1 MKTDEFLKKASQEIE
16 ETEKKDINPLVGI
29 VKEGKKSIKFKIIV
43 ILVIFS
49 YIVIGYLFYDYLKN
63 RKSEIKIV
71 ENFINSDVLINELNE
86 KLKNVDITINNEI
99 KADEELIKSI
109 QEQSLNLPPINQV
122 VKQPINLPPI
132 NQATKQPINLPP
144 INQVAKQPI
153 NLPPINQ
160 VVKQPIN
167 LPPINLPQ
175 PQTQEVKNSVQTPI
189 TSKYDFFKNKAVEY
203 ENVGNYRYAIFFY
216 LRAFAENQSDYELK
230 YKVATLYY
238 KLGQIPLAI
247 QSAKDALSIKEDY
260 MPAIEFLISLYN
272 SDYEIDGLENILKKA
287 LEKYPNDKNIISTL
301 AKIYQKNNNTTEY
314 QKLMEKLQNIK

>member
-1 MKTDEFLKKASQEIE
+1 MRTDEFLKKASKEIE

-29 VKEGKKSIKFKIIV
+29 VKEEKKSIKFKIIV
-43 ILVIFS
+43 ILVILS

-71 ENFINSDVLINELNE
+71 EDFINSDVLINELNE
-86 KLKNVDITINNEI
+86 KLKNIDIAINNEI
-99 KADEELIKSI
+99 KTDEELIKSI

-132 NQATKQPINLPP
+132 N
-144 INQVAKQPI
+144 
-153 NLPPINQ
+153 
-160 VVKQPIN
+160 
-167 LPPINLPQ
+167 LPQ
-175 PQTQEVKNSVQTPI
+175 PQTQEAKNLVQTPI
-189 TSKYDFFKNKAVEY
+189 ASRYDFFKNKAVEY

-230 YKVATLYY
+230 YKIATLYY

-272 SDYEIDGLENILKKA
+272 SGYEIDGLENILKKA
-287 LEKYPNDKNIISTL
+287 LEKYPNDRNIILAL

-314 QKLMEKLQNIK
+314 QKLMEKLQSSK

>member
-1 MKTDEFLKKASQEIE
+1 MRTDEFLKKASKEIE

-29 VKEGKKSIKFKIIV
+29 VKEEKKSIKFKIIV
-43 ILVIFS
+43 ILVILS
-49 YIVIGYLFYDYLKN
+49 YMVIGYLFYDYLKN

-71 ENFINSDVLINELNE
+71 EDFINSDVLINELNE
-86 KLKNVDITINNEI
+86 KLKNIDIAINNEI
-99 KADEELIKSI
+99 KTDEELIKSI

-132 NQATKQPINLPP
+132 N
-144 INQVAKQPI
+144 
-153 NLPPINQ
+153 
-160 VVKQPIN
+160 
-167 LPPINLPQ
+167 LPQ
-175 PQTQEVKNSVQTPI
+175 PQTQEAKNSVQTPI
-189 TSKYDFFKNKAVEY
+189 TSKYDFFKNKAIEY

-230 YKVATLYY
+230 YKIATLYY

-247 QSAKDALSIKEDY
+247 QSAKDALLIKEDY

-272 SDYEIDGLENILKKA
+272 SGYEIDGLENILKKA
-287 LEKYPNDKNIISTL
+287 LEKYPNDKNIILTL

-314 QKLMEKLQNIK
+314 QKLMEKLQSSK

>member
-1 MKTDEFLKKASQEIE
+1 MRTDEFLKKASEEIE
-16 ETEKKDINPLVGI
+16 ETEKKGINPLVEI
-29 VKEGKKSIKFKIIV
+29 VKEDKKSIKFKIIV

-49 YIVIGYLFYDYLKN
+49 YVTIGYLFYDYLKN
-63 RKSEIKIV
+63 RRSQIRIV
-71 ENFINSDVLINELNE
+71 EEFINSDVLLSELNE
-86 KLKNVDITINNEI
+86 KLKNIDIAINNEI

-132 NQATKQPINLPP
+132 N
-144 INQVAKQPI
+144 
-153 NLPPINQ
+153 
-160 VVKQPIN
+160 
-167 LPPINLPQ
+167 LPQ
-175 PQTQEVKNSVQTPI
+175 PQTQEVKNSVQTLI
-189 TSKYDFFKNKAVEY
+189 TSRYDFFKNKAVEY
-203 ENVGNYRYAIFFY
+203 ENIGNYRYAIFFY

-272 SDYEIDGLENILKKA
+272 SGYEIDGLENILKKA
-287 LEKYPNDKNIISTL
+287 LEKYPNDKNIILAL

-314 QKLMEKLQNIK
+314 QKLMEKL

>member
-1 MKTDEFLKKASQEIE
+1 MRTDEFLKKASEEIE

-29 VKEGKKSIKFKIIV
+29 VKEEKKTIKFRIIV
-43 ILVIFS
+43 ILVILS

-71 ENFINSDVLINELNE
+71 EDFINSDVLISELSE
-86 KLKNVDITINNEI
+86 KLKNVDLAINNEI
-99 KADEELIKSI
+99 KTDEELIKSI
-109 QEQSLNLPPINQV
+109 QEQSLNLPPINQ
-122 VKQPINLPPI
+122 
-132 NQATKQPINLPP
+132 A
-144 INQVAKQPI
+144 
-153 NLPPINQ
+153 
-160 VVKQPIN
+160 VKQPIN

-175 PQTQEVKNSVQTPI
+175 PQTQEAKNSVQTPI
-189 TSKYDFFKNKAVEY
+189 TSKYDFFKSKAVEY
-203 ENVGNYRYAIFFY
+203 ENIGNYRYAIFFY
-216 LRAFAENQSDYELK
+216 LRAFAEKQSDYELK

-272 SDYEIDGLENILKKA
+272 SGYEIDGLENILKKA
-287 LEKYPNDKNIISTL
+287 LEKYPNDKNIILAL

-314 QKLMEKLQNIK
+314 QKLMEKLQSSK

>member
-1 MKTDEFLKKASQEIE
+1 MRTDEFLKKASQEIE
-16 ETEKKDINPLVGI
+16 ETEKKDINPLVSI
-29 VKEGKKSIKFKIIV
+29 VKEEKKSIKFKIIV
-43 ILVIFS
+43 ILVILS

-63 RKSEIKIV
+63 RKSEVKIV
-71 ENFINSDVLINELNE
+71 EDFINSDVLISELNE
-86 KLKNVDITINNEI
+86 KLKNIDIAINNEI

-132 NQATKQPINLPP
+132 N
-144 INQVAKQPI
+144 
-153 NLPPINQ
+153 
-160 VVKQPIN
+160 
-167 LPPINLPQ
+167 LPQ
-175 PQTQEVKNSVQTPI
+175 PQTQEAKNSVQTPI
-189 TSKYDFFKNKAVEY
+189 ASRYDFFKNKAVEY

-260 MPAIEFLISLYN
+260 IPAIEFLISLYN
-272 SDYEIDGLENILKKA
+272 SGYEIDGLENILKKA
-287 LEKYPNDKNIISTL
+287 LEKYPNDKNIILTL

-314 QKLMEKLQNIK
+314 QKLMEKLQSSK

>member
-1 MKTDEFLKKASQEIE
+1 MRTDEFLKKASKEIE

-29 VKEGKKSIKFKIIV
+29 VKEEKKSIKFRIII

-63 RKSEIKIV
+63 RKSEIKII
-71 ENFINSDVLINELNE
+71 EDFINSDVLLNELNE
-86 KLKNVDITINNEI
+86 KLKNIDIDINNEI
-99 KADEELIKSI
+99 KTDEELIKSI

-132 NQATKQPINLPP
+132 N
-144 INQVAKQPI
+144 
-153 NLPPINQ
+153 
-160 VVKQPIN
+160 
-167 LPPINLPQ
+167 LPQ
-175 PQTQEVKNSVQTPI
+175 PQTQEAKNSVQTPI
-189 TSKYDFFKNKAVEY
+189 TSKYDFFKNKAIEY

-260 MPAIEFLISLYN
+260 MPVIEFLISLYN
-272 SDYEIDGLENILKKA
+272 SDYEINGLENILKKA
-287 LEKYPNDKNIISTL
+287 LEKYPNDRNIILTL
-301 AKIYQKNNNTTEY
+301 AKIYQKNNNATEY
-314 QKLMEKLQNIK
+314 QKLMEKLQGSK

>member
-1 MKTDEFLKKASQEIE
+1 MRTDEFLKKASKEIE

-29 VKEGKKSIKFKIIV
+29 VKEEKKSIKFRIIV
-43 ILVIFS
+43 ILVILS

-63 RKSEIKIV
+63 RKPEIKII
-71 ENFINSDVLINELNE
+71 EDFINSDVLISELGE
-86 KLKNVDITINNEI
+86 KLKNVDLAINNEI
-99 KADEELIKSI
+99 KTDEELIKSI

-132 NQATKQPINLPP
+132 N
-144 INQVAKQPI
+144 
-153 NLPPINQ
+153 
-160 VVKQPIN
+160 
-167 LPPINLPQ
+167 LPQ
-175 PQTQEVKNSVQTPI
+175 PQTQEAKNSVQTPI
-189 TSKYDFFKNKAVEY
+189 TSKYDFFKNKAIEY

-247 QSAKDALSIKEDY
+247 QSAKDALLIKEDY

-272 SDYEIDGLENILKKA
+272 SGYEIDGLENILKK
-287 LEKYPNDKNIISTL
+287 L
-301 AKIYQKNNNTTEY
+301 
-314 QKLMEKLQNIK
+314 

>member
-1 MKTDEFLKKASQEIE
+1 MRTDEFLKKASKEIE

-29 VKEGKKSIKFKIIV
+29 VKEEKKSIKFKIIV
-43 ILVIFS
+43 ILVILS

-71 ENFINSDVLINELNE
+71 EDFINSDVLINELNE
-86 KLKNVDITINNEI
+86 KLKNIDIAINNEI
-99 KADEELIKSI
+99 KTDEELIKSI

-132 NQATKQPINLPP
+132 N
-144 INQVAKQPI
+144 
-153 NLPPINQ
+153 
-160 VVKQPIN
+160 
-167 LPPINLPQ
+167 LPQ
-175 PQTQEVKNSVQTPI
+175 PQTQEAKNSVQTPI
-189 TSKYDFFKNKAVEY
+189 TSKYDFFKNKAIEY

-230 YKVATLYY
+230 YKIATLYY

-247 QSAKDALSIKEDY
+247 QSAKDALLIKEDY

-272 SDYEIDGLENILKKA
+272 SGYEIDGLENILKKA
-287 LEKYPNDKNIISTL
+287 LEKYPNDRNIILAL

-314 QKLMEKLQNIK
+314 QKLMEKLQSSK

>member
-1 MKTDEFLKKASQEIE
+1 MKTDEFLKKASEEIE

-29 VKEGKKSIKFKIIV
+29 VKEEKKSIKFKIIV

-71 ENFINSDVLINELNE
+71 ENFINSDVLINELDE
-86 KLKNVDITINNEI
+86 KLKNVDIAINNEI

-109 QEQSLNLPPINQV
+109 QEQSLNLPPINQ
-122 VKQPINLPPI
+122 
-132 NQATKQPINLPP
+132 AT
-144 INQVAKQPI
+144 KQPI

-175 PQTQEVKNSVQTPI
+175 PQTQEAKNLFQTPI

>member
-1 MKTDEFLKKASQEIE
+1 MRTDEFLKKASEEIE
-16 ETEKKDINPLVGI
+16 EVEKKDINPLVGI
-29 VKEGKKSIKFKIIV
+29 IKEEKKSIKFKIIV
-43 ILVIFS
+43 ILVILS

-71 ENFINSDVLINELNE
+71 EDFINSDVLINELSE
-86 KLKNVDITINNEI
+86 KLKNVDLAINNEI
-99 KADEELIKSI
+99 KTDEELIKSI

-132 NQATKQPINLPP
+132 N
-144 INQVAKQPI
+144 
-153 NLPPINQ
+153 
-160 VVKQPIN
+160 
-167 LPPINLPQ
+167 LPQ
-175 PQTQEVKNSVQTPI
+175 PQTQEAKNSVQTPI

-203 ENVGNYRYAIFFY
+203 ENIGNYRYAIFFY

-230 YKVATLYY
+230 YKIATLYY

-272 SDYEIDGLENILKKA
+272 SGYEIDGLENILKKA
-287 LEKYPNDKNIISTL
+287 LEKYPNDRNIILAL

-314 QKLMEKLQNIK
+314 QKLMEKLQGSK

>member
-1 MKTDEFLKKASQEIE
+1 MRTDEFLKKASKEIE

-29 VKEGKKSIKFKIIV
+29 VKEEKKSIKFKIIV
-43 ILVIFS
+43 ILVILS

-71 ENFINSDVLINELNE
+71 EDFINSDVLINELNE
-86 KLKNVDITINNEI
+86 KLKNIDIAINNEI
-99 KADEELIKSI
+99 KTDEELIKSI

-132 NQATKQPINLPP
+132 N
-144 INQVAKQPI
+144 
-153 NLPPINQ
+153 
-160 VVKQPIN
+160 
-167 LPPINLPQ
+167 LPQ
-175 PQTQEVKNSVQTPI
+175 PQTQEAKNLVQTPI
-189 TSKYDFFKNKAVEY
+189 LSRYDFFKNKAAEY
-203 ENVGNYRYAIFFY
+203 EIIGNYRYAIFFY

-230 YKVATLYY
+230 YKIATLYY

-247 QSAKDALSIKEDY
+247 QSAKDALLIKEDY

-272 SDYEIDGLENILKKA
+272 SGYEIDGLENILKKA
-287 LEKYPNDKNIISTL
+287 LEKYPNDRNIILAL

-314 QKLMEKLQNIK
+314 QKLMEKLQSSK

>member
-1 MKTDEFLKKASQEIE
+1 MRTDEFLKKASEEIE

-29 VKEGKKSIKFKIIV
+29 VKEEKKSSIKLKIIV
-43 ILVIFS
+43 ILVILS
-49 YIVIGYLFYDYLKN
+49 YVAIGYLFYDYLKN
-63 RKSEIKIV
+63 RRSEIRIV
-71 ENFINSDVLINELNE
+71 EEFINSDVLLSELNE

-99 KADEELIKSI
+99 KADEELMKSI

-122 VKQPINLPPI
+122 VKQS
-132 NQATKQPINLPP
+132 
-144 INQVAKQPI
+144 
-153 NLPPINQ
+153 
-160 VVKQPIN
+160 IN

-189 TSKYDFFKNKAVEY
+189 TSRYDFFKNKAVEY
-203 ENVGNYRYAIFFY
+203 ENIGNYRYAIFFY

-238 KLGQIPLAI
+238 KLGQITLAI

-260 MPAIEFLISLYN
+260 TPAIEFLISLYN
-272 SDYEIDGLENILKKA
+272 SGYEIDGLENILKKA
-287 LEKYPNDKNIISTL
+287 LEKYPNDKNIILAL

-314 QKLMEKLQNIK
+314 QKLMEKL

>member
-1 MKTDEFLKKASQEIE
+1 MRTDEFLKKASEEIE

-29 VKEGKKSIKFKIIV
+29 VKEEKKSIKFKIIV
-43 ILVIFS
+43 ILVILS
-49 YIVIGYLFYDYLKN
+49 YIIIGYLFYDYLKN
-63 RKSEIKIV
+63 RKSEIKVV
-71 ENFINSDVLINELNE
+71 EDFINSDVLLSELNE
-86 KLKNVDITINNEI
+86 KLKNVDLAINNEI
-99 KADEELIKSI
+99 KTDEELIKSI

-122 VKQPINLPPI
+122 VKQPINLS
-132 NQATKQPINLPP
+132 
-144 INQVAKQPI
+144 
-153 NLPPINQ
+153 
-160 VVKQPIN
+160 
-167 LPPINLPQ
+167 PINLPQ

-189 TSKYDFFKNKAVEY
+189 ASKYDFFKNKAVEY

-272 SDYEIDGLENILKKA
+272 SGYEIDGLENILKKA
-287 LEKYPNDKNIISTL
+287 LEKYPNDKNIILTL

-314 QKLMEKLQNIK
+314 QKLMEKLQGSK

>member
-1 MKTDEFLKKASQEIE
+1 MRTDEFLKKASEEIE

-29 VKEGKKSIKFKIIV
+29 VKEEKKSIKFKIIV
-43 ILVIFS
+43 ILVILS

-71 ENFINSDVLINELNE
+71 EDFINSDVLINELSE
-86 KLKNVDITINNEI
+86 KLKNVDLAINNEI
-99 KADEELIKSI
+99 KTDEELIKSI
-109 QEQSLNLPPINQV
+109 QEQSL
-122 VKQPINLPPI
+122 
-132 NQATKQPINLPP
+132 
-144 INQVAKQPI
+144 

-189 TSKYDFFKNKAVEY
+189 ASRYDFFKNKAVEY
-203 ENVGNYRYAIFFY
+203 ENIGNYRYAIFFY
-216 LRAFAENQSDYELK
+216 LRAFAENQSDYKLK

-272 SDYEIDGLENILKKA
+272 SGYEIDGLENILKKA
-287 LEKYPNDKNIISTL
+287 LEKYPNDKNIILAL

-314 QKLMEKLQNIK
+314 QKLMEKLQSSK

>member
-1 MKTDEFLKKASQEIE
+1 MRTDEFLKKVSKEIE

-29 VKEGKKSIKFKIIV
+29 VKEEKKSIKFKIIV
-43 ILVIFS
+43 ILVILS

-71 ENFINSDVLINELNE
+71 EDFINSDVLINELNE
-86 KLKNVDITINNEI
+86 KLKNVDIAINNEI
-99 KADEELIKSI
+99 KTDEELIKSI

-132 NQATKQPINLPP
+132 NS
-144 INQVAKQPI
+144 
-153 NLPPINQ
+153 
-160 VVKQPIN
+160 
-167 LPPINLPQ
+167 PQ
-175 PQTQEVKNSVQTPI
+175 PQTQEAKNLVQTPI
-189 TSKYDFFKNKAVEY
+189 ASRYDFFKNKAVEY
-203 ENVGNYRYAIFFY
+203 ENIGNYRYAIFFY

-272 SDYEIDGLENILKKA
+272 SGYEIDGLENILKKA
-287 LEKYPNDKNIISTL
+287 LEKYPNDKNIILTL

-314 QKLMEKLQNIK
+314 QKLMEKLQSSK

>member
-1 MKTDEFLKKASQEIE
+1 MRTDEFLKKASKEID

-29 VKEGKKSIKFKIIV
+29 VKEEKKSIKFRIII

-49 YIVIGYLFYDYLKN
+49 YIVIGYLFYDYLKS
-63 RKSEIKIV
+63 RKPEIKIV
-71 ENFINSDVLINELNE
+71 EDFINSDVLISELDE
-86 KLKNVDITINNEI
+86 KLKNVDLAINNEI
-99 KADEELIKSI
+99 KTDEELIKSI

-122 VKQPINLPPI
+122 VKQPINLSPI
-132 NQATKQPINLPP
+132 NQVVKQPINLPP
-144 INQVAKQPI
+144 INQ
-153 NLPPINQ
+153 L
-160 VVKQPIN
+160 VKQPIN

-175 PQTQEVKNSVQTPI
+175 PQTQEAKNSIQTPI
-189 TSKYDFFKNKAVEY
+189 SSKYDFFKNKAVEY

-216 LRAFAENQSDYELK
+216 LRAFVENQSDYELK

-260 MPAIEFLISLYN
+260 MSAIEFLISLYN
-272 SDYEIDGLENILKKA
+272 SGYEIDGLENILKKA
-287 LEKYPNDKNIISTL
+287 LEKYPNDKNIILTL

-314 QKLMEKLQNIK
+314 QKLMEKLQSSK

>member
-1 MKTDEFLKKASQEIE
+1 MRTDEFLKKASKEIE

-29 VKEGKKSIKFKIIV
+29 VKEEKKSIKFKIIV
-43 ILVIFS
+43 ILVILS

-71 ENFINSDVLINELNE
+71 EDFINSDVLINELNE
-86 KLKNVDITINNEI
+86 KLKNIDIAINNEI
-99 KADEELIKSI
+99 KTDEELIKSI

-132 NQATKQPINLPP
+132 N
-144 INQVAKQPI
+144 
-153 NLPPINQ
+153 
-160 VVKQPIN
+160 
-167 LPPINLPQ
+167 LPQ
-175 PQTQEVKNSVQTPI
+175 PQTQEAKNSVQTPI
-189 TSKYDFFKNKAVEY
+189 TSKYDFFKNKAIEY

-230 YKVATLYY
+230 YKIATLYY

-247 QSAKDALSIKEDY
+247 QSAKDALLIKEDY

-272 SDYEIDGLENILKKA
+272 SGYEIDGLENILKKA
-287 LEKYPNDKNIISTL
+287 LEKYPNDKNIILTL

-314 QKLMEKLQNIK
+314 QKLMEKLQSSK

>member
-1 MKTDEFLKKASQEIE
+1 MRTDEFLKKASEEIE

-29 VKEGKKSIKFKIIV
+29 IKEEKKSIKFKIIV
-43 ILVIFS
+43 ILVILS

-63 RKSEIKIV
+63 RKPEIKIV
-71 ENFINSDVLINELNE
+71 EDFINSDVLLSELNE
-86 KLKNVDITINNEI
+86 KLKNVDIAINNEI
-99 KADEELIKSI
+99 KTDEELIKSI

-122 VKQPINLPPI
+122 
-132 NQATKQPINLPP
+132 A
-144 INQVAKQPI
+144 
-153 NLPPINQ
+153 
-160 VVKQPIN
+160 KQPIN

-175 PQTQEVKNSVQTPI
+175 PQTQEAKNSVQTPI
-189 TSKYDFFKNKAVEY
+189 TSKYDFFKNKAIEY

-247 QSAKDALSIKEDY
+247 QSAKDALLIKEDY

-272 SDYEIDGLENILKKA
+272 SGYEIDGLENILKKA
-287 LEKYPNDKNIISTL
+287 LEKYPNDRNIILAL

-314 QKLMEKLQNIK
+314 QKLMEKLQSSK

>member
-1 MKTDEFLKKASQEIE
+1 MRTDEFLKKASEEIE
-16 ETEKKDINPLVGI
+16 EVEKKDINPLVGI
-29 VKEGKKSIKFKIIV
+29 IKEEKKSIKFKIIV
-43 ILVIFS
+43 ILVILS

-71 ENFINSDVLINELNE
+71 EDFINSDVLINELSE
-86 KLKNVDITINNEI
+86 KLKNVDLAINNEI
-99 KADEELIKSI
+99 KTDEELIKSI

-132 NQATKQPINLPP
+132 N
-144 INQVAKQPI
+144 
-153 NLPPINQ
+153 
-160 VVKQPIN
+160 
-167 LPPINLPQ
+167 LPQ
-175 PQTQEVKNSVQTPI
+175 PQTQEAKNLVQTPI

-203 ENVGNYRYAIFFY
+203 ENIGNYRYAIFFY

-230 YKVATLYY
+230 YKIATLYY

-272 SDYEIDGLENILKKA
+272 SGYEIDGLENILKKA
-287 LEKYPNDKNIISTL
+287 LEKYPNDRNIILAL
-301 AKIYQKNNNTTEY
+301 AKIYQKNNNTTKY
-314 QKLMEKLQNIK
+314 QKLMEKLQGSK

>member
-1 MKTDEFLKKASQEIE
+1 MRTDEFLKKASKEIE

-29 VKEGKKSIKFKIIV
+29 VKEEKKSIKFKIIV
-43 ILVIFS
+43 ILVILS

-63 RKSEIKIV
+63 RKSEIKII
-71 ENFINSDVLINELNE
+71 EDFINSDVLLNELNE
-86 KLKNVDITINNEI
+86 KLKNIDIDINNEI
-99 KADEELIKSI
+99 KTDEELIKSI

-132 NQATKQPINLPP
+132 N
-144 INQVAKQPI
+144 
-153 NLPPINQ
+153 
-160 VVKQPIN
+160 
-167 LPPINLPQ
+167 LPQ
-175 PQTQEVKNSVQTPI
+175 PQTQEAKNSVQTPI
-189 TSKYDFFKNKAVEY
+189 TSKYDFFKNKAIEY

-260 MPAIEFLISLYN
+260 MPVIEFLISLYN
-272 SDYEIDGLENILKKA
+272 SDYEINGLENILKKA
-287 LEKYPNDKNIISTL
+287 LEKYPNDRNIILTL
-301 AKIYQKNNNTTEY
+301 AKIYQKNNNATEY
-314 QKLMEKLQNIK
+314 QKLMEKLQGSK

>member
-1 MKTDEFLKKASQEIE
+1 MRTDEFLKKASKEIE

-29 VKEGKKSIKFKIIV
+29 VKEEKKSIKFKIIV
-43 ILVIFS
+43 ILVILS
-49 YIVIGYLFYDYLKN
+49 YMVIGYLFYDYLKN

-71 ENFINSDVLINELNE
+71 EDFINSDVLINELNE
-86 KLKNVDITINNEI
+86 KLKNLDIAINNEI
-99 KADEELIKSI
+99 KTDEELIKSI

-132 NQATKQPINLPP
+132 N
-144 INQVAKQPI
+144 
-153 NLPPINQ
+153 
-160 VVKQPIN
+160 
-167 LPPINLPQ
+167 LPQ
-175 PQTQEVKNSVQTPI
+175 PQTQEAKNLVQTPI
-189 TSKYDFFKNKAVEY
+189 LSRYDFFKNKAAEY
-203 ENVGNYRYAIFFY
+203 EIIGNYRYAIFFY

-230 YKVATLYY
+230 YKIATLYY

-272 SDYEIDGLENILKKA
+272 SGYEIDGLENILKKA
-287 LEKYPNDKNIISTL
+287 LEKYPNDKNIILTL

-314 QKLMEKLQNIK
+314 QKLMEKLQSSK

>member
-1 MKTDEFLKKASQEIE
+1 MRTDEFLKKASKEIE

-29 VKEGKKSIKFKIIV
+29 VKEEKKSIKFKIIV
-43 ILVIFS
+43 ILVILS
-49 YIVIGYLFYDYLKN
+49 YMVIGYLFYDYLKN

-71 ENFINSDVLINELNE
+71 EDFINSDVLINELNE
-86 KLKNVDITINNEI
+86 KLKNIDIAINNEI
-99 KADEELIKSI
+99 KTDEELIKSI

-132 NQATKQPINLPP
+132 N
-144 INQVAKQPI
+144 
-153 NLPPINQ
+153 
-160 VVKQPIN
+160 
-167 LPPINLPQ
+167 LPQ
-175 PQTQEVKNSVQTPI
+175 PQTQEAKNLVQTPI
-189 TSKYDFFKNKAVEY
+189 LSRYDFFKNKAAEY
-203 ENVGNYRYAIFFY
+203 EIIGNYRYAIFFY

-272 SDYEIDGLENILKKA
+272 SGYEIDGLENILKKA
-287 LEKYPNDKNIISTL
+287 LEKYPNDKNIILTL

-314 QKLMEKLQNIK
+314 QKLMEKLQSSK

>member
-1 MKTDEFLKKASQEIE
+1 MRTDEFLKKASKEIE

-29 VKEGKKSIKFKIIV
+29 VKEEKKSIKFKIIV
-43 ILVIFS
+43 ILVILS

-71 ENFINSDVLINELNE
+71 EDFINSDVLINELNE
-86 KLKNVDITINNEI
+86 KLKNIDIAINNEI
-99 KADEELIKSI
+99 KTDEELIKSI

-132 NQATKQPINLPP
+132 N
-144 INQVAKQPI
+144 
-153 NLPPINQ
+153 
-160 VVKQPIN
+160 
-167 LPPINLPQ
+167 LPQ
-175 PQTQEVKNSVQTPI
+175 PQTQEAKNSVQTPI
-189 TSKYDFFKNKAVEY
+189 TSKYDFFKNKAIEY

-272 SDYEIDGLENILKKA
+272 SGYEIDGLENILKKA
-287 LEKYPNDKNIISTL
+287 LEKYPNDRNIILAL

-314 QKLMEKLQNIK
+314 QKLMEKLQSSK

>member
-1 MKTDEFLKKASQEIE
+1 MRTDEFLKKASKEIE

-29 VKEGKKSIKFKIIV
+29 VKEEKKSIKFKIIV

-86 KLKNVDITINNEI
+86 KLKNIDIAINNEI

-109 QEQSLNLPPINQV
+109 QEQSLNLPPINQAA
-122 VKQPINLPPI
+122 KQPINLPPI
-132 NQATKQPINLPP
+132 NQA
-144 INQVAKQPI
+144 A
-153 NLPPINQ
+153 
-160 VVKQPIN
+160 KQPIN

-175 PQTQEVKNSVQTPI
+175 PQTQEAKNSVQTPI

>member
-1 MKTDEFLKKASQEIE
+1 MRTDEFLKKASKEIE

-29 VKEGKKSIKFKIIV
+29 VKEEKKSIKFKIIV
-43 ILVIFS
+43 ILVILS

-71 ENFINSDVLINELNE
+71 EDFINSDVLINELNE
-86 KLKNVDITINNEI
+86 KLKNIDIAINNEI
-99 KADEELIKSI
+99 KTDEELIKSI
-109 QEQSLNLPPINQV
+109 QEQSLNLPPISQ
-122 VKQPINLPPI
+122 L
-132 NQATKQPINLPP
+132 
-144 INQVAKQPI
+144 
-153 NLPPINQ
+153 
-160 VVKQPIN
+160 VKQPIN

-175 PQTQEVKNSVQTPI
+175 PQTQEAKNSVQTPI
-189 TSKYDFFKNKAVEY
+189 ASRYDFFKNKAIEY

-272 SDYEIDGLENILKKA
+272 SGYEIDGLENILKKA
-287 LEKYPNDKNIISTL
+287 LEKYPNDKNIILTL

-314 QKLMEKLQNIK
+314 QKLMEKLQSSK

>member
-1 MKTDEFLKKASQEIE
+1 MRTDEFLKKASKEIE

-29 VKEGKKSIKFKIIV
+29 VKEEKKSIKFKIIV
-43 ILVIFS
+43 ILVILS
-49 YIVIGYLFYDYLKN
+49 YMVIGYLFYDYLKN

-71 ENFINSDVLINELNE
+71 EDFINSDVLINELNE
-86 KLKNVDITINNEI
+86 KLKNIDIAINNEI
-99 KADEELIKSI
+99 KTDEELIKSI

-132 NQATKQPINLPP
+132 N
-144 INQVAKQPI
+144 
-153 NLPPINQ
+153 
-160 VVKQPIN
+160 
-167 LPPINLPQ
+167 LPQ
-175 PQTQEVKNSVQTPI
+175 PQTQEAKNSVQTPI
-189 TSKYDFFKNKAVEY
+189 TSKYDFFKNKAIEY

-230 YKVATLYY
+230 YKIATLYY

-272 SDYEIDGLENILKKA
+272 SGYEIDGLENILKKA
-287 LEKYPNDKNIISTL
+287 LEKYPNDKNIILTL

-314 QKLMEKLQNIK
+314 QKLMEKLQSSK